1 MRRRTSRRAS
11 EDVIMANRFE
21 RSLAFSLEP
30 SDCEKLIAQLGIA
43 GARWTAETKVLSL
56 YLDTPE
62 SAIGKLGFAYGI
74 RRRGDAT
81 LNDTQQALDRFMRG
95 LPGEKGWTTFRHAMS
110 VAAPP
115 DARKLQGLLRAASMK
130 QQLEVAFQSETKR
143 SFWSL
148 PVAGGRAGVVLEQG
162 ALAGAG
168 NKRLA
173 RLTVTYA
180 AAFAAPVFAFLAAA
194 AKVVPLRMTGESLA
208 LEAYRQLGRLD
219 VPLPGAITPR
229 LTFDMSAAAAFQT
242 IAHATIDHFLLAQAR
257 VRFLSDKEGVHQGR
271 VALRRFSAAWRLFLP
286 LVAGEDADVLKEDLQ
301 RLKNPLRAARD
312 LDVLLSNLTKY
323 SAENLSLPVL
333 PVRKLLEARREKAYA
348 TLVAALKAPD
358 TEALL
363 LRILTW
369 VDAGEWTREAV
380 RTKDRDELIGAFVQ
394 RKFSKL
400 IQKFARRSDELEEAS
415 YKERHRTRI
424 HAKNLRYDVE
434 FLDNLVRIAGRKG
447 LRKNQ
452 RAFVGAL
459 KRIQSFLGEE
469 NDVLMAHSYFAGLG
483 QDEDTVAADEAAQ
496 VAGAAVAAHAR
507 ASSKRKFHKTVAKAR
522 RDLFEV
528 KPFWLDLARH

>member
-1 MRRRTSRRAS
+1 LRRAS
-11 EDVIMANRFE
+11 EDVNTTLRSE
-21 RSLAFSLEP
+21 RSLAFSLDP
-30 SDCEKLIAQLGIA
+30 RDCEKLVAQLGIA
-43 GARWTAETKVLSL
+43 GARWTAETKILSL

-81 LNDTQQALDRFMRG
+81 LNDAQQALDRFMRG
-95 LPGEKGWTTFRHAMS
+95 LPGQKGWTIFRHAMS
-110 VAAPP
+110 VAAPS
-115 DARKLQGLLRAASMK
+115 DGRKLQGLLRTANTK

-148 PVAGGRAGVVLEQG
+148 PVAGGSAGMVLEQ
-162 ALAGAG
+162 AAVAGMG
-168 NKRLA
+168 DTRLA
-173 RLTVTYA
+173 HLTVTYA
-180 AAFAAPVFAFLAAA
+180 AAFAADVFDFIAAA
-194 AKVVPLRMTGESLA
+194 AKVVPFRMTGETLA
-208 LEAYRQLGRLD
+208 LEAYRHLGRLD

-229 LTFDMSAAAAFQT
+229 LTLDMSAATAFRV

-257 VRFLSDKEGVHQGR
+257 VCFLSDKEGVHQAR
-271 VALRRFSAAWRLFLP
+271 VALRRFSAAWRLFSP
-286 LVAGEDADVLKEDLQ
+286 LVAGGDTNVLKEDLQ
-301 RLKNPLRAARD
+301 HFKDPLRAARD
-312 LDVLLSNLTKY
+312 LDVLLADLTKY
-323 SAENLSLPVL
+323 SVENPALPAA

-348 TLVAALKAPD
+348 ALVSALKAPD

-363 LRILTW
+363 LRVVAW
-369 VDAGEWTREAV
+369 VDAGEWTRDAA

-400 IQKFARRSDELEEAS
+400 IQKFARRADVLEEAS
-415 YKERHRTRI
+415 SRARHRTRI

-459 KRIQSFLGEE
+459 KRVQSFLGEE

-483 QDEDTVAADEAAQ
+483 RDEDPVTADEAAK
-496 VAGAAVAAHAR
+496 VAGTTIAAHLR
-507 ASSKRKFHKTVAKAR
+507 PSGKRKFHKTVAKAR